1 MDSTDL
7 SELLANAPVQQQQF
21 APMTGGGDPF
31 SNPITP
37 PMQTK
42 PAVDYTPQFSM
53 LRYSLK
59 NLFSYFSYF
68 LAAFV
73 ISLSTPRT
81 LLLQHIP
88 NTYTTGGVVSYSG
101 AAVLGISA
109 VVLSYIF
116 TAVFHTLF

>member
-21 APMTGGGDPF
+21 APMAGGGDPF

-42 PAVDYTPQFSM
+42 PAIDYTPQFSM

-68 LAAFV
+68 LAAFI
-73 ISLSTPRT
+73 ISLFCLFFCLCNSSSIK
-81 LLLQHIP
+81 LSSSIIFCI
-88 NTYTTGGVVSYSG
+88 
-101 AAVLGISA
+101 IS
-109 VVLSYIF
+109 L
-116 TAVFHTLF
+116 